1 MFITIETGQQF
12 TDDALEL
19 AWIYSEGQ
27 PWIVNAIAYEVC
39 FEMKAPRDRSIH
51 ITKDHMKQAVENLI
65 LRRDTHIDQ
74 LLDKLKEERV
84 KKVIEPIIT
93 NKDAPKDVSEDDIL
107 YVKDLGLIT
116 IDKSIRI
123 ANQLYKE
130 VIPRALTFSTQV
142 TITHDSSWYVNDDG
156 ALDMNKLFVAFQDF
170 FRKHFDEWSADFQY
184 QEASVQLLLQA
195 FYRELSIAAVI
206 FSANM
211 VWVEN
216 VLIC

>member
-1 MFITIETGQQF
+1 LFITIETGQQF